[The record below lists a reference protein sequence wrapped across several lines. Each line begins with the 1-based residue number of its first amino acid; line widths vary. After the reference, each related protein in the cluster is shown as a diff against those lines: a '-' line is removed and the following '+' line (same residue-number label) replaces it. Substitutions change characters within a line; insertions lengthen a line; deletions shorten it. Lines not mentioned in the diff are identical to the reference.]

1 MQRIHELRNML
12 QKALAVLT
20 KLTQDKA
27 AVATNSPAA
36 MRSIKQLKVGNT

>member
-1 MQRIHELRNML
+1 MRRIHELRNML

-27 AVATNSPAA
+27 AVATNPPAE
-36 MRSIKQLKVGNT
+36 MRLIKQLKADNT

>member
-20 KLTQDKA
+20 KLTQDE
-27 AVATNSPAA
+27 S
-36 MRSIKQLKVGNT
+36 RIRHQSGG